1 MTETGAPGPR
11 MNDPPPPRPE
21 SPIQLIQGCYYVI
34 AGLGVAIGL
43 STLQSVTGPPVDLP
57 NQWLVRVVGA
67 LVACVGVGLIIAS
80 RRSERIRV
88 AIGGPMVLAV
98 FLALLNVVGIANGA
112 LPMTF
117 LLDIGMEIG
126 FFAWWAFELYASAAP
141 EETAVVRAHGPSAN
155 LHP

>member
-43 STLQSVTGPPVDLP
+43 STLQSVTGPRVDLP
-57 NQWLVRVVGA
+57 NQWIVRVVA
-67 LVACVGVGLIIAS
+67 VLVACIGIGLIVAS
-80 RRSERIRV
+80 RRIERIRV
-88 AIGGPMVLAV
+88 AVGGPMILAV
-98 FLALLNVVGIANGA
+98 CLTLLNVLGIANGA

-126 FFAWWAFELYASAAP
+126 FITWWAFELYAASEAAEP
-141 EETAVVRAHGPSAN
+141 GVLPAHARAGN
-155 LHP
+155 LH